1 MYKKPCLVL
10 IFAAIIS
17 CFAQK
22 ATAQNASELNK
33 PHTAADTIIT
43 FDPKTFEE
51 TKRVINTEY
60 YTLVDEMPR
69 LTTCAATQG
78 DNTCTSSAMI
88 AIIAK
93 HLEYPAEMKAEGI
106 KGLVMLEI
114 PINADGSIDEMIF
127 VARSTNNYF
136 GNAARRAANFLQEL
150 KFVPGKIGGKPVNM
164 RVQLPVRFVVTE

>member
-1 MYKKPCLVL
+1 MIIAV
-10 IFAAIIS
+10 AIS

-22 ATAQNASELNK
+22 AAAQNTSELNK
-33 PHTAADTIIT
+33 PHTAADTIVT
-43 FDPKTFEE
+43 FDPKTFEQI
-51 TKRVINTEY
+51 TRVINTEY

-88 AIIAK
+88 AIIGK
-93 HLEYPAEMKAEGI
+93 HLEYPAEMKAEHI

-114 PINADGSIDEMIF
+114 EISTEGAYVSANI
-127 VARSTNNYF
+127 ARCTNNYF
-136 GNAARRAANFLQEL
+136 GNAAWQAANFLKDL
-150 KFVPGKIGGKPVNM
+150 KFVPGKINGKPVTM